1 MNNLIEYIICNK
13 QKDGGKKMI
22 NYIWCGMIIIGI
34 IVGTLTGNIEAVSTA
49 AIEWAET
56 AVELSLGLIGVMALW
71 LGLMKIAEEAGIVRG
86 MGLLM
91 KPIMVKLFPEVP
103 ADHPAMG
110 GIVANM
116 AANFFGLGNA
126 ATPLGIKAMQELQDL
141 NENKEEASN
150 AMVMFLAINT
160 SSVTLISSS
169 TIAYR
174 SAAGAANPAD
184 IIAPTIVAT
193 VVSTTVAIVACK
205 LLEKLPKYKREKVT
219 TTKEETK

>member
-1 MNNLIEYIICNK
+1 
-13 QKDGGKKMI
+13 MI
-22 NYIWCGMIIIGI
+22 NFIWCGMIVIGI
-34 IVGTLTGNIEAVSTA
+34 IVGTLTGNIEAVSTT

-91 KPIMVKLFPEVP
+91 KPIMVRLFPEVP

-110 GIVANM
+110 SIVANM

-141 NENKEEASN
+141 NENKDEASN

-160 SSVTLISSS
+160 SSITLISSS
-169 TIAYR
+169 IIAYR

-184 IIAPTIVAT
+184 VIGPTIIATA
-193 VVSTTVAIVACK
+193 VSTTVAIIACK
-205 LLEKLPKYKREKVT
+205 VLEKLPKYKREKLT

>member
-1 MNNLIEYIICNK
+1 
-13 QKDGGKKMI
+13 MI
-22 NYIWCGMIIIGI
+22 NFIWCGMIVIGI
-34 IVGTLTGNIEAVSTA
+34 VVGVLTGNIEAVSTA

-71 LGLMKIAEEAGIVRG
+71 LGLMKIAEEARIVRG

-91 KPIMVKLFPEVP
+91 KPIMVRLFPEVP

-110 GIVANM
+110 SIVANM

-150 AMVMFLAINT
+150 AMVTFLAINT

-169 TIAYR
+169 IIAYR
-174 SAAGAANPAD
+174 SAAGAVNPAD

-219 TTKEETK
+219 TTKVETK

>member
-1 MNNLIEYIICNK
+1 MDNLIEYIICNK

-110 GIVANM
+110 SIVANM

-219 TTKEETK
+219 TTKVETK

>member
-1 MNNLIEYIICNK
+1 
-13 QKDGGKKMI
+13 MI
-22 NYIWCGMIIIGI
+22 NFIWCGMIVIGI
-34 IVGTLTGNIEAVSTA
+34 VVGVLTGNIEAVSTA

-86 MGLLM
+86 MGLLV
-91 KPIMVKLFPEVP
+91 KPIMVRLFPEVP

-110 GIVANM
+110 SIVANM

-219 TTKEETK
+219 TTKVEIK

>member
-1 MNNLIEYIICNK
+1 
-13 QKDGGKKMI
+13 MI
-22 NYIWCGMIIIGI
+22 NFIWCGMIVIGI
-34 IVGTLTGNIEAVSTA
+34 VVGVLTGNIEAVSTA

-86 MGLLM
+86 MGLLV

-110 GIVANM
+110 SIVANM

-150 AMVMFLAINT
+150 AMVTFLAINT

-169 TIAYR
+169 IIAYR

-184 IIAPTIVAT
+184 VIGPTIIATA
-193 VVSTTVAIVACK
+193 VSTTVAIIACK
-205 LLEKLPKYKREKVT
+205 VLEKLPKYKREKVT

>member
-1 MNNLIEYIICNK
+1 
-13 QKDGGKKMI
+13 MI
-22 NYIWCGMIIIGI
+22 NFIWCGMIVIGI
-34 IVGTLTGNIEAVSTA
+34 VVGVLTGNIEAVSTA

-71 LGLMKIAEEAGIVRG
+71 LGLMKIAEEARIVRG

-91 KPIMVKLFPEVP
+91 KPIMVRLFPEVP

-110 GIVANM
+110 SIVANM

-150 AMVMFLAINT
+150 AMVTFLAINT

-169 TIAYR
+169 IIAYR

-184 IIAPTIVAT
+184 VIGPTIIASKV
-193 VVSTTVAIVACK
+193 
-205 LLEKLPKYKREKVT
+205 LEKLPKYKREKVT

>member
-1 MNNLIEYIICNK
+1 
-13 QKDGGKKMI
+13 MI

-86 MGLLM
+86 MGLLV
-91 KPIMVKLFPEVP
+91 KPIMVRLFPEVP

-110 GIVANM
+110 SIVANM

-193 VVSTTVAIVACK
+193 AVSTTVAIIACK

-219 TTKEETK
+219 TIKEETK

>member
-1 MNNLIEYIICNK
+1 
-13 QKDGGKKMI
+13 MI

-86 MGLLM
+86 MGLLIVRGM
-91 KPIMVKLFPEVP
+91 GLLVKPIMVRLFPEVP

-110 GIVANM
+110 SIVANM

-184 IIAPTIVAT
+184 IIAP
-193 VVSTTVAIVACK
+193 SRSSK
-205 LLEKLPKYKREKVT
+205 SS
-219 TTKEETK
+219 

>member
-1 MNNLIEYIICNK
+1 
-13 QKDGGKKMI
+13 MI
-22 NYIWCGMIIIGI
+22 NFIWCGMIVIGI
-34 IVGTLTGNIEAVSTA
+34 VVGVLTGNIEAVSTA

-71 LGLMKIAEEAGIVRG
+71 LGLMKIAEEARIVRG

-91 KPIMVKLFPEVP
+91 KPIMVRLFPEVP

-110 GIVANM
+110 SIVANM

-141 NENKEEASN
+141 NENKDEASN

-160 SSVTLISSS
+160 SSITLISSS
-169 TIAYR
+169 IIAYR

-184 IIAPTIVAT
+184 VIGPTIIATA
-193 VVSTTVAIVACK
+193 VSTTVAIIACK
-205 LLEKLPKYKREKVT
+205 VLEKLPKYKREKVT

>member
-1 MNNLIEYIICNK
+1 
-13 QKDGGKKMI
+13 MI

-86 MGLLM
+86 MGLLV
-91 KPIMVKLFPEVP
+91 KPIMVRLFPEVP

-110 GIVANM
+110 SIVANM

-141 NENKEEASN
+141 NENKDEASN

-184 IIAPTIVAT
+184 IIGPTIIAT
-193 VVSTTVAIVACK
+193 TVSTTVAIIACK
-205 LLEKLPKYKREKVT
+205 VLEKLPKYKREKVT

>member
-1 MNNLIEYIICNK
+1 
-13 QKDGGKKMI
+13 MI

-110 GIVANM
+110 SIVANM

-141 NENKEEASN
+141 NENKDEASN

-184 IIAPTIVAT
+184 IIGPTIVAT
-193 VVSTTVAIVACK
+193 IVSTAVAIIACK
-205 LLEKLPKYKREKVT
+205 VLEKLPKYKREKVT
-219 TTKEETK
+219 TIKEETK

>member
-1 MNNLIEYIICNK
+1 
-13 QKDGGKKMI
+13 MI

-110 GIVANM
+110 SIVANM

-141 NENKEEASN
+141 NENKDEASN

-184 IIAPTIVAT
+184 IIGPTIVAT
-193 VVSTTVAIVACK
+193 IVSTAVAIIACK
-205 LLEKLPKYKREKVT
+205 VLEKLPKYKREKVI

>member
-1 MNNLIEYIICNK
+1 
-13 QKDGGKKMI
+13 MI
-22 NYIWCGMIIIGI
+22 NFIWCGMIVIGI
-34 IVGTLTGNIEAVSTA
+34 VVGVLTGNIEAVSTA

-71 LGLMKIAEEAGIVRG
+71 LGLMKIAEEAGIVKG

-91 KPIMVKLFPEVP
+91 KPIMVRLFPEVP

-110 GIVANM
+110 SIVANM

-141 NENKEEASN
+141 NENKEEVSN
-150 AMVMFLAINT
+150 AMVTFLAINT

-169 TIAYR
+169 IIAYR
-174 SAAGAANPAD
+174 SAAGAVNPAD
-184 IIAPTIVAT
+184 VIGPTIIATA
-193 VVSTTVAIVACK
+193 VSTTIAIIACK
-205 LLEKLPKYKREKVT
+205 VLEKLPKYKREKVT

>member
-1 MNNLIEYIICNK
+1 
-13 QKDGGKKMI
+13 MI
-22 NYIWCGMIIIGI
+22 NFIWCGMIVIGI

-91 KPIMVKLFPEVP
+91 KPIMVRLFPEVP

-110 GIVANM
+110 SIVANM

-141 NENKEEASN
+141 NENKDEASN

-160 SSVTLISSS
+160 SSITLISSS
-169 TIAYR
+169 IIAYR

-184 IIAPTIVAT
+184 VIGPTIIATA
-193 VVSTTVAIVACK
+193 VSTTVAIIACK
-205 LLEKLPKYKREKVT
+205 VLEKLPKYKREKLT

>member
-1 MNNLIEYIICNK
+1 M
-13 QKDGGKKMI
+13 
-22 NYIWCGMIIIGI
+22 
-34 IVGTLTGNIEAVSTA
+34 
-49 AIEWAET
+49 
-56 AVELSLGLIGVMALW
+56 W

-86 MGLLM
+86 MGLLV
-91 KPIMVKLFPEVP
+91 KPIMVRLFPEVP

-110 GIVANM
+110 SIVANM

-141 NENKEEASN
+141 NENKDEASN

-174 SAAGAANPAD
+174 SAAGAVNPAD

>member
-1 MNNLIEYIICNK
+1 
-13 QKDGGKKMI
+13 MI
-22 NYIWCGMIIIGI
+22 NFIWCGMIVIGI

-91 KPIMVKLFPEVP
+91 KPIMAKLFPEVP

-110 GIVANM
+110 SIVANM

-141 NENKEEASN
+141 NENKDEASN

-184 IIAPTIVAT
+184 VIGPTIIATA
-193 VVSTTVAIVACK
+193 VSTTVAIIACK
-205 LLEKLPKYKREKVT
+205 VLEKLPKYKREKVT

>member
-1 MNNLIEYIICNK
+1 
-13 QKDGGKKMI
+13 MI

-86 MGLLM
+86 MGLLV
-91 KPIMVKLFPEVP
+91 KPIMVRLFPEVP

-110 GIVANM
+110 SIVANM

-184 IIAPTIVAT
+184 IIAPTIIAT
-193 VVSTTVAIVACK
+193 AVSTTVAIIACK
-205 LLEKLPKYKREKVT
+205 VLEKLPKYKREKVT
-219 TTKEETK
+219 TTKVEIK

>member
-1 MNNLIEYIICNK
+1 
-13 QKDGGKKMI
+13 MI
-22 NYIWCGMIIIGI
+22 NFIWCGMIVIGI

-91 KPIMVKLFPEVP
+91 KPIMVRLFPEVP

-110 GIVANM
+110 SIVANM

-141 NENKEEASN
+141 NENKDEASN

-169 TIAYR
+169 IIAYR
-174 SAAGAANPAD
+174 SAAGAVNPAD
-184 IIAPTIVAT
+184 VIGPTIIATA
-193 VVSTTVAIVACK
+193 VSTTVAIIACK
-205 LLEKLPKYKREKVT
+205 VLEKLPKYKREKVT

>member
-1 MNNLIEYIICNK
+1 
-13 QKDGGKKMI
+13 MI
-22 NYIWCGMIIIGI
+22 NFIWCGMIVIGI
-34 IVGTLTGNIEAVSTA
+34 VVGVLTGNIEAVSTA

-91 KPIMVKLFPEVP
+91 KPIMVRLFPEVP

-110 GIVANM
+110 SIVANM

-150 AMVMFLAINT
+150 AMVTFLAINT

-169 TIAYR
+169 IISYR
-174 SAAGAANPAD
+174 SAAGALNPAD
-184 IIAPTIVAT
+184 VIGPTIIATA
-193 VVSTTVAIVACK
+193 VSTTVAIIACK
-205 LLEKLPKYKREKVT
+205 VLEKLPKYKREKVT

>member
-1 MNNLIEYIICNK
+1 
-13 QKDGGKKMI
+13 MI

-86 MGLLM
+86 MGLLV
-91 KPIMVKLFPEVP
+91 KPIMVRLFPEVP

-110 GIVANM
+110 SIVANM

-141 NENKEEASN
+141 NENKDEASN

-174 SAAGAANPAD
+174 SAAGAVNPAD

>member
-1 MNNLIEYIICNK
+1 
-13 QKDGGKKMI
+13 MI

-86 MGLLM
+86 MGLLV
-91 KPIMVKLFPEVP
+91 KPIMVRLFPEVP

-110 GIVANM
+110 SIVANM

-219 TTKEETK
+219 TTKVETK

>member
-1 MNNLIEYIICNK
+1 
-13 QKDGGKKMI
+13 MI

-71 LGLMKIAEEAGIVRG
+71 LGLMKIAEEARIVRG

-91 KPIMVKLFPEVP
+91 KPIMVRLFPEVP

-110 GIVANM
+110 SIVANM

-141 NENKEEASN
+141 NENKDEASN

>member
-1 MNNLIEYIICNK
+1 
-13 QKDGGKKMI
+13 MI

-49 AIEWAET
+49 AIEWAEI

-86 MGLLM
+86 MGLLV
-91 KPIMVKLFPEVP
+91 KPIMVRLFPEVP

-110 GIVANM
+110 SIVANM

-219 TTKEETK
+219 TTKVEIK

>member
-1 MNNLIEYIICNK
+1 
-13 QKDGGKKMI
+13 MI

-34 IVGTLTGNIEAVSTA
+34 LVGIVTGNIEAVSTA

-91 KPIMVKLFPEVP
+91 KPIMVRLFPEVP

-110 GIVANM
+110 SIVANI

-150 AMVMFLAINT
+150 AMVTFLAINT

-184 IIAPTIVAT
+184 IIAPTIIAT
-193 VVSTTVAIVACK
+193 TVSTVVAIVACK
-205 LLEKLPKYKREKVT
+205 VLEKLPMYKREKITV
-219 TTKEETK
+219 KEGDK

>member
-1 MNNLIEYIICNK
+1 
-13 QKDGGKKMI
+13 MI

-110 GIVANM
+110 SIVANM

-184 IIAPTIVAT
+184 IIGPTIIAT
-193 VVSTTVAIVACK
+193 AVSTTVAIIACK

>member
-1 MNNLIEYIICNK
+1 
-13 QKDGGKKMI
+13 MI

-71 LGLMKIAEEAGIVRG
+71 LGLMKIAEEAGIVKG

-91 KPIMVKLFPEVP
+91 KPIMVRLFPEVP

-110 GIVANM
+110 SIVANM

-141 NENKEEASN
+141 NENKDEASN

-174 SAAGAANPAD
+174 SAAGASNPAD

-219 TTKEETK
+219 TTKVETK

>member
-1 MNNLIEYIICNK
+1 
-13 QKDGGKKMI
+13 MI
-22 NYIWCGMIIIGI
+22 NFIWCGMIVIGI
-34 IVGTLTGNIEAVSTA
+34 VVGVLTGNIEAVSTA

-71 LGLMKIAEEAGIVRG
+71 LGLMKIAEEARIVRG

-91 KPIMVKLFPEVP
+91 KPIMVRLFPEVP

-110 GIVANM
+110 SIVANM

-150 AMVMFLAINT
+150 AMVTFLAINT

-169 TIAYR
+169 IIAYR

-184 IIAPTIVAT
+184 VIGPTIIATA
-193 VVSTTVAIVACK
+193 VSTTVAIIACK
-205 LLEKLPKYKREKVT
+205 VLEKLPKKKKKKVT

>member
-1 MNNLIEYIICNK
+1 
-13 QKDGGKKMI
+13 MI

-110 GIVANM
+110 SIVANM

-141 NENKEEASN
+141 NENKDEASN

-184 IIAPTIVAT
+184 IIGPTIIAT
-193 VVSTTVAIVACK
+193 AVSTTVAIIACK

-219 TTKEETK
+219 TIKEETK

>member
-1 MNNLIEYIICNK
+1 LIEYIICNK

-110 GIVANM
+110 SIVANM

-219 TTKEETK
+219 TTKVETK

>member
-1 MNNLIEYIICNK
+1 
-13 QKDGGKKMI
+13 MI

-86 MGLLM
+86 MGLLV
-91 KPIMVKLFPEVP
+91 KPIMVRLFPEVP

-110 GIVANM
+110 SIVANM

-141 NENKEEASN
+141 NENKDEASN

-174 SAAGAANPAD
+174 SAAGAVNPAD
-184 IIAPTIVAT
+184 VIGPTIIA
-193 VVSTTVAIVACK
+193 CK
-205 LLEKLPKYKREKVT
+205 VLEKLPKYKREKVT
-219 TTKEETK
+219 TTKVEIK

>member
-1 MNNLIEYIICNK
+1 
-13 QKDGGKKMI
+13 MI
-22 NYIWCGMIIIGI
+22 NFIWCGMIVIGI
-34 IVGTLTGNIEAVSTA
+34 MVGVLTGNIEAVSTA

-91 KPIMVKLFPEVP
+91 KPIMVRLFPEVP

-110 GIVANM
+110 SIVANM

-150 AMVMFLAINT
+150 AMVIFLAINT

-169 TIAYR
+169 IIAYR
-174 SAAGAANPAD
+174 SAAGAAKSSRCNRTNNNSNCS
-184 IIAPTIVAT
+184 INN
-193 VVSTTVAIVACK
+193 SSNNSM
-205 LLEKLPKYKREKVT
+205 
-219 TTKEETK
+219 

>member
-1 MNNLIEYIICNK
+1 
-13 QKDGGKKMI
+13 MI

-86 MGLLM
+86 MGLLV
-91 KPIMVKLFPEVP
+91 KPIMVRLFPEVP

-110 GIVANM
+110 SIVANM

-141 NENKEEASN
+141 NENKDEASN

-219 TTKEETK
+219 TTKVETN